1 MKSRTIAYWLLV
13 TLAFVLTQPGAI
25 AFANWDA
32 PYGFYKDLT
41 EWMGCV
47 GAFLILV
54 TAYGIIEWKRKELDL
69 THPLAAGLLAVAT
82 ILLGY
87 WAEGFIRGE
96 MGYGSSNILVFI
108 IGGFFG
114 LILAL
119 MLLPMGIPYALT
131 GELYYPYDRPLVIAW
146 LTSLAVV
153 LVLSALYLKAR
164 REEAKE
170 RDNPA
175 P

>member
-1 MKSRTIAYWLLV
+1 MESKPLLYWLLV
-13 TLAFVLTQPGAI
+13 SLAFTLTQPGAI
-25 AFANWDA
+25 AFANWDP

-41 EWMGCV
+41 EWMSCA

-54 TAYGIIEWKRKELDL
+54 TVYGVIRWRRKGLGL
-69 THPLAAGLLAVAT
+69 IHPLGAGILATVT
-82 ILLGY
+82 IILGY
-87 WAEGFIRGE
+87 WVEGFIRGK
-96 MGYGSSNILVFI
+96 MGYGSSNVLVFI

-131 GELYYPYDRPLVIAW
+131 GELYYPYDRPLVAAW
-146 LTSLAVV
+146 LVSLAVSMV
-153 LVLSALYLKAR
+153 LLVIYVKT
-164 REEAKE
+164 RERKVKE
-170 RDNPA
+170 PDTPA

>member
-1 MKSRTIAYWLLV
+1 MKSKSISYWLLV
-13 TLAFVLTQPGAI
+13 SLAFVITQPGAI
-25 AFANWDA
+25 TFANWDP
-32 PYGFYKDLT
+32 PYGFYRDLT
-41 EWMGCV
+41 EWMSCA

-54 TAYGIIEWKRKELDL
+54 TVYGIIEWKKGKLGL
-69 THPLAAGLLAVAT
+69 IHPLGAGLLGVAT

-108 IGGFFG
+108 IGGFLG

-119 MLLPMGIPYALT
+119 VLLPLAIPYALT
-131 GELYYPYDRPLVIAW
+131 GELYYPYDRPLIMAW
-146 LTSLAVV
+146 LFSLAVSV
-153 LVLSALYLKAR
+153 ALLVIYIKTK
-164 REEAKE
+164 REKFME
-170 RDNPA
+170 RGNQA